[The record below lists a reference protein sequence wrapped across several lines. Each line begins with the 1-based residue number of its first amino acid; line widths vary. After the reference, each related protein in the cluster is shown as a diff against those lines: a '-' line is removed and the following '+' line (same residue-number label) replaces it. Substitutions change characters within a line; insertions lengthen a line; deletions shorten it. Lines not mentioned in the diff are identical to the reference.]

1 MINFQSYCFNQT
13 PTPKLVDRA
22 NHHRTKTR
30 QLIRPDCRI
39 CPDCQRLLTEFHRF
53 SIPSYFLPY
62 NPRPQFFQEQSSH
75 ASITFNRL
83 DKSPRQTRDQALHA
97 VFTLQNHSRNSSR
110 IDSRV
115 LSQIRCPQSSD
126 FQAYPGERR
135 LQLLAFMLFCK
146 GITQKN
152 GRINESNPAPQRYV

>member
-22 NHHRTKTR
+22 NQHRTKTR
-30 QLIRPDCRI
+30 QLIRPDRRI
-39 CPDCQRLLTEFHRF
+39 CPDCQRLSTESYRF

-62 NPRPQFFQEQSSH
+62 NPRPQFFQEH
-75 ASITFNRL
+75 NRHVSITFNRL
-83 DKSPRQTRDQALHA
+83 DKTPGHTRYQALHA

-115 LSQIRCPQSSD
+115 LSRIRCPQSSD
-126 FQAYPGERR
+126 FQANPGKRR
-135 LQLLAFMLFCK
+135 LQLPAFMLFCK
-146 GITQKN
+146 GITQKH
-152 GRINESNPAPQRYV
+152 GRINESNPAPQCYV